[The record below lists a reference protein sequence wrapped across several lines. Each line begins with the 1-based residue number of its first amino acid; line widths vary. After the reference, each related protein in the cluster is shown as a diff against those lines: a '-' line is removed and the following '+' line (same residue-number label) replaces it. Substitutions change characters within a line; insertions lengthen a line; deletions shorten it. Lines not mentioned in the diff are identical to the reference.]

1 MNVENAWVGIDVSQ
15 ATLDVAIYPH
25 GHHLQVSNDDAG
37 ITELLTYLQAYTCEL
52 VVLESTGGL
61 ERLVLTKLSEAGIPA
76 ARVNP
81 RRVRA
86 YATALGV
93 AKTDA
98 LDAQVLAKFASAFE
112 PDPQTCPEPDAQA
125 LSDLVSRRRQLVE
138 MQVAEK
144 NRLARASD
152 AVRPVGSLIFKRARE
167 LY

>member
-1 MNVENAWVGIDVSQ
+1 MNVENVWVGIDVSQ
-15 ATLDVAIYPH
+15 ATLDVAIHPH

-81 RRVRA
+81 RRVRD
-86 YATALGV
+86 YAKALGV

-98 LDAQVLAKFASAFE
+98 LDAQ
-112 PDPQTCPEPDAQA
+112 C
-125 LSDLVSRRRQLVE
+125 
-138 MQVAEK
+138 
-144 NRLARASD
+144 
-152 AVRPVGSLIFKRARE
+152 
-167 LY
+167 